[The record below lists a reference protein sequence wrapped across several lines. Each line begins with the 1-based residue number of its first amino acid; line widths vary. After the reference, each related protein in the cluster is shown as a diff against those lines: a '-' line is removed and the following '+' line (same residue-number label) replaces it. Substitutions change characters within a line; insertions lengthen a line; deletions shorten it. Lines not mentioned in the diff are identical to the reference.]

1 MDEFDGIVQQ
11 SVGAN
16 LGLRYLD
23 GARMATMSDIQ
34 LANPETLSR
43 INLAD
48 RLTHNMDRT
57 ARNLNLVV
65 DAAGALRAIDHN
77 AWLFLDRAMA
87 QRAPF
92 RFDLLEG
99 HVLGDRSLSTP
110 SVPSLDFDAVDHA
123 SESWIAATRLSRAEM
138 TQRLHD
144 YAQALAAAR

>member
-1 MDEFDGIVQQ
+1 MNSTGSCNRASAHILGSGIWTAHAWRRCRTSNSQ
-11 SVGAN
+11 
-16 LGLRYLD
+16 
-23 GARMATMSDIQ
+23 
-34 LANPETLSR
+34 TLKRFRAS
-43 INLAD
+43 NLAD
-48 RLTHNMDRT
+48 RLTQDMDRR
-57 ARNLNLVV
+57 ARNLNLLV
-65 DAAGALRAIDHN
+65 DAARALRAIDHD

-110 SVPSLDFDAVDHA
+110 SVPSLGFDAVDHA

-144 YAQALAAAR
+144 YAQAFAAAR